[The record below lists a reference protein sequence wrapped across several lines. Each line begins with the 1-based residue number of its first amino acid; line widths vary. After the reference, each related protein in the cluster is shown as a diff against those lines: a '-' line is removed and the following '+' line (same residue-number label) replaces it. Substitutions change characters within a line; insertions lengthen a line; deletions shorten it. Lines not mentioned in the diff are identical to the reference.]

1 MQGLITVIKF
11 TIKDMVQRKS
21 FIISNI
27 IILGL
32 IILMF
37 NIPNILKKVMGDSEN
52 SKQIIQIIDVDN
64 VFEGTL
70 ENLKNM
76 NLSYDIKISSKN
88 LEFDKI
94 KEEIQNGE
102 IDNAIIIEKKDE
114 KINIQYIV
122 KNLAMNSE
130 MPQDLENAISSLYS
144 GLQISKLGLTQE
156 QLRSIQPDFN
166 FEVKQAETQEVKGN
180 IYTMMLLS
188 IVLFYAIYFCAYQVS
203 SSITTEKT
211 SKIIETL
218 VTSTEPKTIVLGKTI
233 GIGIVGV
240 LQIIAIA
247 LTAIVSKTLFL
258 EEGALDEIVDFSTIT
273 PFLGCITI
281 IYFILG
287 YAFFAML
294 YALTGSTVS
303 KPEDVQSANT
313 PVALISVIGFYLA
326 YFTMMNPTSELNKI
340 AAILPISSPFCMP
353 FRVMMEIA
361 TGPEIL
367 GSIVILVITTIL
379 VAIFS
384 IKIYS
389 KAIFNYGSRVKIK
402 ELLRNEKKGARKK
415 SDLTCAIAR
424 KKSDLTC
431 ACTEKKRSHVCKER
445 KEIMKRKENLIWGV
459 VFIIIGLIIGL
470 KVLGIINIDIF
481 FDGWW
486 SLFII
491 IPSTISIVKNIRD
504 IGAYIWLVIGVAL
517 LLSAQEILDMEIVGK
532 LIFPAVLVAI
542 GIGMIFKDSKLE
554 KAKENEEY
562 YATFSGE
569 KLNFEGDTFNGAS
582 LNAIFGGIDLNLK
595 KADIKNETNINTTSV
610 FGGINIFVPDNVN
623 VEIKSTSL
631 FGGVTNKVENK
642 ENQPTIKIRAFCLF
656 GGVEVK

>member
-11 TIKDMVQRKS
+11 TIKDMAQRKS

-258 EEGALDEIVDFSTIT
+258 EEGALDGIVDFSTIT

-415 SDLTCAIAR
+415 SVLKCAILHG
-424 KKSDLTC
+424 KKAISRVQ
-431 ACTEKKRSHVCKER
+431 CTEKKRSHVCKER

-459 VFIIIGLIIGL
+459 VFIIIGL

-491 IPSTISIVKNIRD
+491 IPSAISIIKNIRD
-504 IGAYIWLVIGVAL
+504 IGAYIWLAIGVAL
-517 LLSAQEILDMEIVGK
+517 LLSAQGILDMEMVGK

-542 GIGMIFKDSKLE
+542 GVGMIFKDSKLE

-569 KLNFEGDTFNGAS
+569 KLNFEGNTFNGAS

-595 KADIKNETNINTTSV
+595 KADITNETNINATSV

-642 ENQPTIKIRAFCLF
+642 ENQPTIKIRTFCLF